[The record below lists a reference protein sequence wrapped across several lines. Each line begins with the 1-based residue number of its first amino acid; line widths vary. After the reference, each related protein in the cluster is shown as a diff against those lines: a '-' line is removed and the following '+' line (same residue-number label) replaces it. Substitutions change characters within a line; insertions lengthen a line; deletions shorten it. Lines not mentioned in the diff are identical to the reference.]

1 MKKFLLFLGVT
12 GAALSVG
19 TSVQAADAPAYGDLY
34 NVEWCPCNPEEPFDA
49 DGSVVMGKTVMCPCN
64 GLYSGYKKGF
74 DEDIRDIKRA
84 AKTQLNKLNYFKYY
98 IGMDYN
104 IASPS
109 AASDH
114 LSIDDIRFANGPIK
128 LKTDNLIDDQDN
140 LSFVLGAR
148 VSKYWGLEAFYEKT
162 YEDKTLT
169 SIDNHTL
176 NTGSSTGEYLMNE
189 FTTKYSAYGL
199 DLVGYIP
206 VSAYFDFVGSVGVAK
221 YDFETSANFAV
232 YDVTGIRLKEV
243 VSKKFDDS
251 NVGWRAAIGAQVN
264 IAEGVALRGMYR
276 YVSIGGD
283 IVDDMSEVSL
293 GVRFLF

>member
-1 MKKFLLFLGVT
+1 
-12 GAALSVG
+12 
-19 TSVQAADAPAYGDLY
+19 
-34 NVEWCPCNPEEPFDA
+34 
-49 DGSVVMGKTVMCPCN
+49 
-64 GLYSGYKKGF
+64 
-74 DEDIRDIKRA
+74 
-84 AKTQLNKLNYFKYY
+84 
-98 IGMDYN
+98 MDYN

-176 NTGSSTGEYLMNE
+176 NTSGGTGEYLMNE

-232 YDVTGIRLKEV
+232 YDVTGTRLQEV